1 MTPEFISLFT
11 RPYRAWE
18 AIRQKEDAHG
28 LHYLMHLLVL
38 SLIPSVCLFIGVSLV
53 GWTLVEAERV
63 RLDFGSALQLCLLL
77 YVTIV
82 IGTVIMGFFVRWMA
96 RAFEVR
102 PSLNQCIGFIAY
114 VITPFLV
121 AGVAG
126 LYPNRWF
133 AAIVLLIAGIYSTY
147 LLFTGLPAFMRQ
159 RSSQSFLYAST
170 IWGVALL
177 VLVTVLVSMILFW
190 SQFLE
195 PNYERTVEQ
204 NQSYGFEEN
213 RPQEAPGG
221 VDNERR
227 FNERPNE

>member
-11 RPYRAWE
+11 RPDRAWE
-18 AIRQKEDAHG
+18 SIRQKEDAHG

-38 SLIPSVCLFIGVSLV
+38 SLIPSVCLFIGVTLV
-53 GWTLVEAERV
+53 GWSLVDAERV
-63 RLDFGSALQLCLLL
+63 RLDFGSAFQLCLLL

-82 IGTVIMGFFVRWMA
+82 AGTVIMGFFVRWMA

-121 AGVAG
+121 AGVSG

-133 AAIVLLIAGIYSTY
+133 AAIVLLIAGVYSTY

-177 VLVTVLVSMILFW
+177 VLVTVLVNMILFW
-190 SQFLE
+190 TLSLE
-195 PNYERTVEQ
+195 PNYERSVDQ
-204 NQSYGFEEN
+204 NQSYGTQET
-213 RPQEAPGG
+213 RPQEEPGG
-221 VDNERR
+221 L
-227 FNERPNE
+227 